1 MATKFIKVTPK
12 GETAPRIVM
21 ATLKPFYLSQG
32 AKIEEPTPEEVY
44 AAEPTERPAAAPA
57 QPTNDQATE
66 VATLKEQIANISKAN
81 AELAERATQDQL
93 TIQQQATEIAELR
106 EKLAANDTAIAEAE
120 KVIENLKK
128 ELRKAEKDDK

>member
-12 GETAPRIVM
+12 GETAPRIVL

-57 QPTNDQATE
+57 QPTTDDQLNAAFEEQKRILEEDKARLQQALNDLQAE
-66 VATLKEQIANISKAN
+66 SARLKEQIAANEEKIKA
-81 AELAERATQDQL
+81 Q
-93 TIQQQATEIAELR
+93 
-106 EKLAANDTAIAEAE
+106 DTAIAEAE

-128 ELRKAEKDDK
+128 ELKKAEK